1 MLIKWEHV
9 FLQKVRFEGV
19 VEFMNK
25 GANNKANM
33 LESSLE
39 VVVVDLPKQKNWL
52 VMSKNMLRLI
62 DILLVFKVYLPN
74 LKFVKFAVMIVGFMS
89 LSTWSCGMVKQN
101 GGRRVYPTIHW

>member
-1 MLIKWEHV
+1 M

-25 GANNKANM
+25 GSKNKANM

-52 VMSKNMLRLI
+52 VIWKNMLRLI
-62 DILLVFKVYLPN
+62 DILLVF
-74 LKFVKFAVMIVGFMS
+74 
-89 LSTWSCGMVKQN
+89 
-101 GGRRVYPTIHW
+101 RVY